1 MPCSSPS
8 PAVERLSRET
18 ELQLAWAEQFA
29 ARHAELASRCSVG
42 SPPVDDVVALLDA
55 AVAGLRAQAEL
66 LSHQADVAV
75 AMNDELHD
83 LRLAIR
89 EVVVAGAPALAAIR
103 RPAQI
108 EDERAVPAAARVLSV
123 A

>member
-1 MPCSSPS
+1 MPCSPS

-18 ELQLAWAEQFA
+18 ERQLAWAEQFA
-29 ARHAELASRCSVG
+29 ARHAALAERCREE

-66 LSHQADVAV
+66 LSRQADVAF
-75 AMNDELHD
+75 AMNEELHD

-103 RPAQI
+103 RPEQL
-108 EDERAVPAAARVLSV
+108 EHDRAVVAAPRVLTV